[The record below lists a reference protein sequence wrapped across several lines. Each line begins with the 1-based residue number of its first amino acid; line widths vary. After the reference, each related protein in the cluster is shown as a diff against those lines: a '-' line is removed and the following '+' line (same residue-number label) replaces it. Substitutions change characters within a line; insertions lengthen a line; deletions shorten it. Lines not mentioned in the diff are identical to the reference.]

1 MAPRRPAVQRQ
12 RNAAQAKIAAQIRS
26 LCHYSIIIF
35 LFVNILNFS
44 KTIPRGFTTATILI
58 SILERWITTARE
70 GRTAVARQTAAS
82 RGNVRPVI
90 FSIFD
95 IFGLGSI
102 FERNKGKMINSSI
115 QVLGALVVAR
125 RRRAVKQSVDAAS

>member
-1 MAPRRPAVQRQ
+1 MASRQPAVQRQ

-26 LCHYSIIIF
+26 LCHYSILIF

-44 KTIPRGFTTATILI
+44 KTIPRVFTTATILI

-82 RGNVRPVI
+82 REN
-90 FSIFD
+90 
-95 IFGLGSI
+95 
-102 FERNKGKMINSSI
+102 
-115 QVLGALVVAR
+115 VLGALVVAR
-125 RRRAVKQSVDAAS
+125 RRRAVKQSVDDHIHLVSMLPK